1 MTKDKHH
8 HHKPEKGEDKPMELL
23 DHPSYQE
30 LLRKLD
36 ETEQKANE
44 YWERILRMDADS
56 KNMQRRI
63 ERDVENAHKYGL
75 EKFVSE
81 MIPIVD
87 SLELAQSSVPEGLA
101 ENAASFVEGVNLT
114 HKMLM
119 TALEKFGVKQVNPVS
134 QPFNPEL
141 EQAIS
146 MQLDQSVKPGTV
158 LTVLQKGFTLNN
170 RLLRAALVVVSKDKE

>member
-1 MTKDKHH
+1 MSKDKHH
-8 HHKPEKGEDKPMELL
+8 HHKPEKGEDIPTELL
-23 DHPSYQE
+23 EHPSHQE
-30 LLRKLD
+30 LIRKLN
-36 ETEQKANE
+36 EVEQKANE

-75 EKFVSE
+75 EKFVGE
-81 MIPIVD
+81 MIPVVD
-87 SLELAQSSVPEGLA
+87 SLELAQSSVPDGLD
-101 ENAASFVEGVNLT
+101 EKASAFVEGLTLT

-119 TALEKFGVKQVNPVS
+119 MALDKFGVKQVNPVS

-146 MQLDQSVKPGTV
+146 MQFDPSVKPGTV
-158 LTVLQKGFTLNN
+158 LSVLQKGYTLNN
-170 RLLRAALVVVSKDKE
+170 RLLRPALVVVSKDQE